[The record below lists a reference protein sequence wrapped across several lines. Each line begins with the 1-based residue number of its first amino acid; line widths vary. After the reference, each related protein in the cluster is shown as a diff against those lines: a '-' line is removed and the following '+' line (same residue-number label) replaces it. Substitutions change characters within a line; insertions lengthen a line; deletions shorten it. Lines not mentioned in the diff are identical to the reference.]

1 MKKLFFLLFLSAI
14 SLSLCSSE
22 RRDSLVSL
30 EDGTR
35 TPRNLIRES
44 HQSTNFGMYVFEPRD
59 QDDIVSEIMVS
70 HSPSHRSM
78 MVSSSPS
85 CSPDA
90 DVDNYALEQAARLC
104 KKIGKPEM
112 GLFFDAA
119 HDFYKR
125 NMHPTQLTR
134 ARMVSVDGL
143 NSSSS
148 PRSRDEEEN
157 NTPLLTLMIEQ
168 LTHGCEIEKQR
179 LQLEKAVAQGA
190 HAEWV
195 VNSKKQQKQWEW
207 ERESSNRRFQAAQKQ
222 TFRTNLMWGT
232 VTVTSLFVSIGS
244 WFWG

>member
-1 MKKLFFLLFLSAI
+1 MKNFFFLLFLSAI

-22 RRDSLVSL
+22 MRVSLPSL

-35 TPRNLIRES
+35 SPRNSRRAS
-44 HQSTNFGMYVFEPRD
+44 HQSTNLEMYMFEPRD

-70 HSPSHRSM
+70 HSPSHRS
-78 MVSSSPS
+78 
-85 CSPDA
+85 DA
-90 DVDNYALEQAARLC
+90 DVDNYALEQADLLC
-104 KKIGKPEM
+104 RKIGKPVM
-112 GLFFDAA
+112 GSFFDVAL
-119 HDFYKR
+119 DFYKR
-125 NMHPTQLTR
+125 NMHHPTHPTQLTR
-134 ARMVSVDGL
+134 ARMRTIEESESVDGFNL
-143 NSSSS
+143 SSS